1 MTNGSTKT
9 NKKMSLVSLLFMI
22 SLLTYTTAQFFYPE
36 RKLSS
41 RYSFTVFQDRQ
52 VTYSANL
59 VETHASYIDCITVCY
74 NIFDRCKSIDIQIVN
89 NSTFVC
95 QFFNSDSPP
104 TQLAVGNLFV
114 STKPPK
120 CSLSCSLTLNPCG
133 KCKCY
138 PSCAARNRRQHICN
152 CTTAAG
158 IAKSCQEHYDNG
170 FTQTGIFKII
180 PNGLPIETMCEM
192 DKVER
197 KNPKFNTQKCMQQPS
212 TTMQFSFA
220 LSVSY
225 CVITCAKLG
234 MNTVFFGNPCFC
246 GNYIKDQYGCGWWQT
261 CTNSDYCMIE
271 APATDCILR
280 ELSFDRQIV
289 YNNRISVSFDI
300 NSCVNFCTSYQ
311 NTNSTYNGYV
321 ASGIAVTNHDCLC
334 LYGFAGKTTS
344 ANYGCLYFDMF
355 PTTVVTSI
363 KEVNE
368 QVIQK
373 SKLITRLSFLDKTFS
388 ISFMIKPISF
398 KSNKDVWCNIIHL
411 TIYDDCCIY
420 GERIPGVWVYQS
432 SLLYIFFPLSG
443 NANYV
448 IGPQPL
454 SLNVWSSLLILQ
466 TELNG
471 DYIFTVYL
479 NDQIIHNGINTQPQ
493 VFKNVQVYASDP
505 WYEAL
510 DGYIK
515 DFKIVNGY
523 VDFVDEVSESVIKKN
538 NLIAL
543 LSYLD
548 DTYSV
553 SFKVKPKSY
562 SLGWKSVIHL
572 TIGRNL
578 DNYGDRT
585 PAIYFHE
592 DGSGRLY
599 ITSAVNG
606 DSNYIFITQ
615 PLPLNQWSSI
625 QVSQIRLNGK
635 YVFSVYL
642 NESMI
647 HSVENTNPRS
657 FENLKVYGAN
667 PWFNAQDCSIKNLK
681 IVSGSNGVWIPMM
694 TRFATWEPTFW
705 DKSYESYENGF
716 GLVNQQWI
724 GLKNL
729 NQITSTFFTDMRIDY
744 AFKEDIIFSTRYYN
758 VTIGSSE
765 EKYIFRYD
773 AYNPRG
779 SCEPDRLNANGMVF
793 NNCSNW
799 WTANGQNN
807 GNCKIDMF
815 PTSTNYISFGSAKE
829 LLSIQFFLRT
839 NLEKDFSTN
848 AP

>member
-1 MTNGSTKT
+1 MNL
-9 NKKMSLVSLLFMI
+9 KMSLVSLLCMI
-22 SLLTYTTAQFFYPE
+22 SFLTYTTAQFFYPE

-59 VETHASYIDCITVCY
+59 VETHANYIDCITVCY

-95 QFFNSDSPP
+95 RFFNDNSPP
-104 TQLAVGNLFV
+104 TQLAVGYLFV

-138 PSCAARNRRQHICN
+138 PSCAAKNRRQHICN

-158 IAKSCQEHYDNG
+158 VARSCQEHYDNG
-170 FTQTGIFKII
+170 FTQTGVFNII
-180 PNGLPIETMCEM
+180 PNGFPIETMCEM

-197 KNPKFNTQKCMQQPS
+197 KNPKFNTQNCMQQPS
-212 TTMQFSFA
+212 KTMQFSFA

-234 MNTVFFGNPCFC
+234 LNTVFFANPCFC
-246 GNYIKDQYGCGWWQT
+246 GNYINEQYGCGWKQA
-261 CTNSDYCMIE
+261 CTNSDYCTIE
-271 APATDCILR
+271 ASATDCILR
-280 ELSFDRQIV
+280 ELRSDRQIV
-289 YNNRISVSFDI
+289 YNNGISVSFDI

-321 ASGIAVTNHDCLC
+321 ASGIAVTNYDCLC
-334 LYGFAGKTTS
+334 LYGFTGKTTS

-355 PTTVVTSI
+355 PSTVVTSI
-363 KEVNE
+363 K
-368 QVIQK
+368 
-373 SKLITRLSFLDKTFS
+373 
-388 ISFMIKPISF
+388 
-398 KSNKDVWCNIIHL
+398 
-411 TIYDDCCIY
+411 
-420 GERIPGVWVYQS
+420 
-432 SLLYIFFPLSG
+432 
-443 NANYV
+443 
-448 IGPQPL
+448 GPQPL
-454 SLNVWSSLLILQ
+454 SLDVWSSLLILQ

-479 NDQIIHNGINTQPQ
+479 NDQIIHNTINTQPQ
-493 VFKNVQVYASDP
+493 IFKNVQVYASDP

-523 VDFVDEVSESVIKKN
+523 VDFVDEVSELVIKKN

-548 DTYSV
+548 KAYSV
-553 SFKVKPKSY
+553 SFQIKPKSY

-606 DSNYIFITQ
+606 NNNYVFITQ

-625 QVSQIRLNGK
+625 QVSQIRINGK

-642 NESMI
+642 NKSMI

-657 FENLKVYGAN
+657 FENLKVYASN
-667 PWFNAQDCSIKNLK
+667 PWFNAQDCSIEELK

-694 TRFATWEPTFW
+694 TRFATWETTFW

-779 SCEPDRLNANGMVF
+779 LTSNF
-793 NNCSNW
+793 NSGCLQSSW
-799 WTANGQNN
+799 
-807 GNCKIDMF
+807 K
-815 PTSTNYISFGSAKE
+815 
-829 LLSIQFFLRT
+829 
-839 NLEKDFSTN
+839 
-848 AP
+848 

>member
-1 MTNGSTKT
+1 MNL
-9 NKKMSLVSLLFMI
+9 KMSLVSLLCMI
-22 SLLTYTTAQFFYPE
+22 SFLTYTTAQFFYPE

-59 VETHASYIDCITVCY
+59 VETHANYIDCITVCY

-95 QFFNSDSPP
+95 RFFNDNSPP
-104 TQLAVGNLFV
+104 TQLAVGYLFV

-138 PSCAARNRRQHICN
+138 PSCAAKNRRQHICN
-152 CTTAAG
+152 CTTAGVAR
-158 IAKSCQEHYDNG
+158 SCQEHYDNG
-170 FTQTGIFKII
+170 FTQTGVFNII
-180 PNGLPIETMCEM
+180 PNGFPIETMCEM

-197 KNPKFNTQKCMQQPS
+197 KNPKFNTQNCMQQPS
-212 TTMQFSFA
+212 KTMQFSFA

-234 MNTVFFGNPCFC
+234 LNTVFFANPCFC
-246 GNYIKDQYGCGWWQT
+246 GNYINEQYGCGWKQA
-261 CTNSDYCMIE
+261 CTNSDYCTIE
-271 APATDCILR
+271 ASATDCILR
-280 ELSFDRQIV
+280 ELRSDRQIV
-289 YNNRISVSFDI
+289 YNNGISVSFDI

-321 ASGIAVTNHDCLC
+321 ASGIAVTNYDCLC
-334 LYGFAGKTTS
+334 LYGFTGKTTS

-355 PTTVVTSI
+355 PSTVVTSI

-388 ISFMIKPISF
+388 ISFMLKPISLN
-398 KSNKDVWCNIIHL
+398 SNKNVWYNIIHL
-411 TIYDDCCIY
+411 TIYSEGGIY
-420 GERIPGVWVYQS
+420 GERIPGIWVYQS
-432 SLLYIFFPLSG
+432 SWLYICFALSG
-443 NANYV
+443 NVNYV

-454 SLNVWSSLLILQ
+454 SLDVWSSLLILQ

-479 NDQIIHNGINTQPQ
+479 NDQIIHNTINTQPQ
-493 VFKNVQVYASDP
+493 IFKNVQVYASDP

-523 VDFVDEVSESVIKKN
+523 VDFVDEVSELVIKKN

-548 DTYSV
+548 KAYSV
-553 SFKVKPKSY
+553 SFQIKPKSY

-606 DSNYIFITQ
+606 NNNYVFITQ

-625 QVSQIRLNGK
+625 QVSQIRINGK

-642 NESMI
+642 NKSMI

-657 FENLKVYGAN
+657 FENLKVYASN
-667 PWFNAQDCSIKNLK
+667 PWFNAQDCSIEELK

-694 TRFATWEPTFW
+694 TRFATWETTFW

-779 SCEPDRLNANGMVF
+779 SGEPDRLNANGMVF

-839 NLEKDFSTN
+839 NLEKGFSTN

>member
-1 MTNGSTKT
+1 MNL
-9 NKKMSLVSLLFMI
+9 KMSLVSLLCMI
-22 SLLTYTTAQFFYPE
+22 SFLTYTTAQFFYPE

-59 VETHASYIDCITVCY
+59 VETHANYIDCITVCY

-95 QFFNSDSPP
+95 RFFNDNSPP
-104 TQLAVGNLFV
+104 TQLAVGYLFV

-138 PSCAARNRRQHICN
+138 PSCAAKNRRQHICN
-152 CTTAAG
+152 CTTAGVAR
-158 IAKSCQEHYDNG
+158 SCQEHYDNG
-170 FTQTGIFKII
+170 FTQTGVFNII
-180 PNGLPIETMCEM
+180 PNGFPIETMCEM

-197 KNPKFNTQKCMQQPS
+197 KNPKFNTQNCMQQPS
-212 TTMQFSFA
+212 KTMQFSFA

-234 MNTVFFGNPCFC
+234 LNTVFFANPCFC
-246 GNYIKDQYGCGWWQT
+246 GNYINEQYGCGWKQA
-261 CTNSDYCMIE
+261 CTNSDYCTIE
-271 APATDCILR
+271 ASATDCILR
-280 ELSFDRQIV
+280 ELRSDRQIV
-289 YNNRISVSFDI
+289 YNNGISVSFDI

-321 ASGIAVTNHDCLC
+321 ASGIAVTNYDCLC
-334 LYGFAGKTTS
+334 LYGFTGKTTS

-355 PTTVVTSI
+355 PSTVVTSI
-363 KEVNE
+363 K
-368 QVIQK
+368 
-373 SKLITRLSFLDKTFS
+373 
-388 ISFMIKPISF
+388 
-398 KSNKDVWCNIIHL
+398 
-411 TIYDDCCIY
+411 
-420 GERIPGVWVYQS
+420 
-432 SLLYIFFPLSG
+432 
-443 NANYV
+443 
-448 IGPQPL
+448 GPQPL
-454 SLNVWSSLLILQ
+454 SLDVWSSLLILQ

-479 NDQIIHNGINTQPQ
+479 NDQIIHNTINTQPQ
-493 VFKNVQVYASDP
+493 IFKNVQVYASDP

-523 VDFVDEVSESVIKKN
+523 VDFVDEVSELVIKKN

-548 DTYSV
+548 KAYSV
-553 SFKVKPKSY
+553 SFQIKPKSY

-606 DSNYIFITQ
+606 NNNYVFITQ

-625 QVSQIRLNGK
+625 QVSQIRINGK

-642 NESMI
+642 NKSMI

-657 FENLKVYGAN
+657 FENLKVYASN
-667 PWFNAQDCSIKNLK
+667 PWFNAQDCSIEELK

-694 TRFATWEPTFW
+694 TRFATWETTFW

-779 SCEPDRLNANGMVF
+779 SGEPDRLNANGMVF

-839 NLEKDFSTN
+839 NLEKGFSTN